1 MRRLLILLVLLA
13 SPARADWTEIREADQ
28 KRLTNLSA
36 MLGGALRHAMAEGD
50 SADLAVLTEVLR
62 GRPIPEDLAG
72 DWRCRTLKIGGLLAL
87 TVYGNFECRITQT
100 GPNEWYLE
108 KTTGSQRTRGVIRAD
123 DGFMAYLGV
132 GYVGG
137 APAVDYADLPATQIP
152 VEPNQT
158 IPVIGV
164 VEQTSANSARILMPA
179 PLLESR
185 FDILYLTR

>member
-1 MRRLLILLVLLA
+1 LLILLVLLA

-137 APAVDYADLPATQIP
+137 PLPWTMRICPQPRYRLSRTRPSLLSAWLSKQA
-152 VEPNQT
+152 QT
-158 IPVIGV
+158 AHV
-164 VEQTSANSARILMPA
+164 S
-179 PLLESR
+179 
-185 FDILYLTR
+185 